1 MFTIPVSFEDG
12 LDGWFDRPVQPGPDP
27 IDPASAVANERRRRR
42 MISNRESARRSRMR
56 KQKHLED
63 LRSQVNRIRSE
74 NREIANR
81 VGLLSHHTQLIRH
94 ENGRLRSESAGLR
107 RRLAEIR
114 HYLVMLELRTA
125 AAAAIVPI
133 NEHIPSIIA

>member
-12 LDGWFDRPVQPGPDP
+12 LDGWFDRPVQTGPDP
-27 IDPASAVANERRRRR
+27 IDPASAAADERRLRR

-81 VGLLSHHTQLIRH
+81 VGLLSHHSQLLCL
-94 ENGRLRSESAGLR
+94 ENKRLQSESATLR

-114 HYLVMLELRTA
+114 YYLVMLELRTA
-125 AAAAIVPI
+125 AAVPI
-133 NEHIPSIIA
+133 NEQIPSIIA